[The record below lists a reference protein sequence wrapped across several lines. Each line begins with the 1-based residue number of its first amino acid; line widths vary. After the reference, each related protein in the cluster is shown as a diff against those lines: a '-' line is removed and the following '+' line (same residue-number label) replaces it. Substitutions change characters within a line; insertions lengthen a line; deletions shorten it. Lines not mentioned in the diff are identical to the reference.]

1 MMHNTNQIAKACAI
15 GEKINAADYPV
26 GHAKRRRLLRRILR
40 MYAAY
45 WRTALDPKT
54 ARCYSRS
61 ARKF

>member
-1 MMHNTNQIAKACAI
+1 MHNTNQIYKASAI
-15 GEKINAADYPV
+15 VGKIEAADYPI

-45 WRTALDPKT
+45 WRTALDPKV
-54 ARCYSRS
+54 AQGYERS